1 VTNKAIS
8 CALDLVNSQSS
19 KMVDI
24 LSRLIALDTSF
35 PPGKGYGPWADAL
48 EKILTPMGF
57 VCDRVLVPEEL
68 WKNAGVEGGKNQFD
82 SPTRHYWKLLIN
94 LLSQ

>member
-1 VTNKAIS
+1 MTDKAIS
-8 CALDLVNSQSS
+8 RALDLVSSQSS
-19 KMVDI
+19 KMLDI

-68 WKNAGVEGGKNQFD
+68 WKNAGVEGE
-82 SPTRHYWKLLIN
+82 RIN
-94 LLSQ
+94 LIARRGTTGNLSLIHI